1 MAGYLKMM
9 FCLSC
14 GIVRIT
20 CRKYMKMLS
29 FSHKVVLV
37 KVTAVLADVNARK
50 NIKAVKQTVNVLT
63 VRIHTKMVELA
74 NTTAQLLMT
83 I

>member
-1 MAGYLKMM
+1 
-9 FCLSC
+9 
-14 GIVRIT
+14 
-20 CRKYMKMLS
+20 MKMLS
-29 FSHKVVLV
+29 FSHQKVVLV
-37 KVTAVLADVNARK
+37 KVTAVLAVVNARK

>member
-1 MAGYLKMM
+1 MM

-20 CRKYMKMLS
+20 CRKYVKMLS
-29 FSHKVVLV
+29 FSHQKVVLV

-50 NIKAVKQTVNVLT
+50 NIKAKKQTVNVLT

-74 NTTAQLLMT
+74 NTTAQQFMT
-83 I
+83 T

>member
-1 MAGYLKMM
+1 MQKIHG
-9 FCLSC
+9 
-14 GIVRIT
+14 
-20 CRKYMKMLS
+20 KMLS
-29 FSHKVVLV
+29 FSHQKVVLV
-37 KVTAVLADVNARK
+37 KVTAVLTDVNAQK